1 MPSRPTVAD
10 AEYLREQRRFRRLEV
25 SLPVWISTAD
35 AHAAGHEIW
44 ELGYTRDLSLG
55 GAKVV
60 VPPAELAQWR
70 TAAKAGLPLVVRF
83 ADQAADKS
91 IIPAFARHRRS
102 RQKARSR
109 WAFSSM

>member
-1 MPSRPTVAD
+1 MPSRPAIAD

-25 SLPVWISTAD
+25 SLPVWISTQA

-60 VPPAELAQWR
+60 VPPAELEQWCAAAQ
-70 TAAKAGLPLVVRF
+70 AG
-83 ADQAADKS
+83 
-91 IIPAFARHRRS
+91 
-102 RQKARSR
+102 
-109 WAFSSM
+109 